1 MRYFSL
7 AAILISFIFL
17 PFSTST
23 EMEDELSIAFQNAKK
38 GVYYGLSNINSKR
51 TKGEN
56 QLIENNKLISKVKI
70 SKEINGVKVEAI
82 GFNNS
87 TEVSIIV
94 YRSYETLV
102 KDGYIS
108 KDFGE

>member
-17 PFSTST
+17 PFST
-23 EMEDELSIAFQNAKK
+23 EMEDELSVAFQNAKK
-38 GVYYGLSNINSKR
+38 GVYYGLSNMNSKR
-51 TKGEN
+51 SKSDN
-56 QLIENNKLISKVKI
+56 QLVENNKLISKVKV
-70 SKEINGVKVEAI
+70 SKEINGVKVEAT

-87 TEVSIIV
+87 TEVSIII

-102 KDGYIS
+102 KDGYIHEG
-108 KDFGE
+108 FGE